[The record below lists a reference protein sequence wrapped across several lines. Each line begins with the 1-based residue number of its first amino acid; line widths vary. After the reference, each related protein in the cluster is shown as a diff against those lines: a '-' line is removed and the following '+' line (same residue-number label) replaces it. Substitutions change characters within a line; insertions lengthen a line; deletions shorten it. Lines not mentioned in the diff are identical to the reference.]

1 MDVYLLTSRENL
13 NLSRLRRDDVM
24 RYKHLIPGLLIF
36 ILSGCGSES
45 PTTPEAGTLPS
56 IEPALLV
63 PTTESPSSGDEVGRR
78 PTLVAAAATVV
89 GGTVYTFQ
97 VSRSADFDGL
107 VTASGQ
113 ITPDADGRAS
123 WKVVIALDAG
133 DHFWRAQAHLSS
145 QSSAFSSAAMMKVNP
160 NITPTPPT
168 RPPRPTPP
176 TVDLFDPLTDGTS
189 IGQVGGGQFTS
200 DGWRVK
206 NKADFLR
213 YEISSIPE
221 GFVEWE
227 NLGLTPQNKAGDQFM
242 LLGMWDPTKGR
253 YRTNPYRVHVQKLD
267 TNHNAPFVRL
277 RWIAN
282 GDENDGGFNFLNWNP
297 DRVYQWR
304 LEWGPEGE
312 AHVVRLFLNGQ
323 SIIRVNYERAYDP
336 STLYVEL
343 GIEERQ
349 ESVVGAVY
357 RNVRIGPR

>member
-1 MDVYLLTSRENL
+1 
-13 NLSRLRRDDVM
+13 M
-24 RYKHLIPGLLIF
+24 RYTHLIPGLLVF
-36 ILSGCGSES
+36 ILSGCGNET
-45 PTTPEAGTLPS
+45 PTTPETGTPPP

-63 PTTESPSSGDEVGRR
+63 PTIVSPAQGDEVGRR
-78 PTLVAAAATVV
+78 PRLVASAASMVD
-89 GGTVYTFQ
+89 GTVCSFQ

-107 VTASGQ
+107 VTASGL

-123 WKVVIALDAG
+123 WKVVIALDVG
-133 DHFWRAQAHLSS
+133 EHFWRAQAHLNSESS
-145 QSSAFSSAAMMKVNP
+145 PFSSTAMMKVNP

-168 RPPRPTPP
+168 PPPTPTPP
-176 TVDLFDPLTDGTS
+176 TVELFDPLTNGTS

-206 NKADFLR
+206 RKEDFLR
-213 YEISSIPE
+213 YEIGSIPN

-227 NLGLTPQNKAGDQFM
+227 NVGLAAQNKAGDQFM

-253 YRTNPYRVHVQKLD
+253 YRTNPFRVHVQKLD
-267 TNHNAPFVRL
+267 TNHNPPFVRL

-282 GDENDGGFNFLNWNP
+282 GDEHDAGFNFLNWNP

-312 AHVVRLFLNGQ
+312 VHVVRLFLNGQ
-323 SIIRVNYERAYDP
+323 SIIRLDYERAYDP

-349 ESVVGAVY
+349 ESVVGTVY

>member
-1 MDVYLLTSRENL
+1 M
-13 NLSRLRRDDVM
+13 RDT
-24 RYKHLIPGLLIF
+24 HLIPGLLVF
-36 ILSGCGSES
+36 ILSGCGSET
-45 PTTPEAGTLPS
+45 PTTPETGTPLP

-63 PTTESPSSGDEVGRR
+63 PTIESPASGDEVGRR
-78 PTLVAAAATVV
+78 PRLVASAASMVD
-89 GGTVYTFQ
+89 GTVYTFQ

-107 VTASGQ
+107 VTASGA
-113 ITPDADGRAS
+113 ITPDGDGRAS

-133 DHFWRAQAHLSS
+133 EHFWRAQAHLNSESS
-145 QSSAFSSAAMMKVNP
+145 DFSSAAMMKVNP
-160 NITPTPPT
+160 NITPTPPP
-168 RPPRPTPP
+168 RPPPRPTPP
-176 TVDLFDPLTDGTS
+176 VVELFDPLTNGSS
-189 IGQVGGGQFTS
+189 IGQVGGGEFIS

-206 NKADFLR
+206 RKEDFIR
-213 YEISSIPE
+213 YEIGSIPE

-227 NLGLTPQNKAGDQFM
+227 NLGLAAQNKAGDQFM

-253 YRTNPYRVHVQKLD
+253 YRTNPFRVHVQKLD

-282 GDENDGGFNFLNWNP
+282 GDEHDGGFNFLNWNP

-323 SIIRVNYERAYDP
+323 SIIRLDYERAYDP